1 MTIVTI
7 KSRDV
12 FRRVKEESTILE
24 SSSNRETMNI
34 EGDIFYGFIIP
45 SYKEDIELLSE
56 TLDVLAAHK
65 RAKTQYLIFMAMEAH
80 EENSNLKA
88 IELQKRFK

>member
-1 MTIVTI
+1 MSI
-7 KSRDV
+7 D
-12 FRRVKEESTILE
+12 E
-24 SSSNRETMNI
+24 
-34 EGDIFYGFIIP
+34 DIFYGFIIP
-45 SYKEDIELLSE
+45 SYKEDIELLAE